1 MMAMVRKGGFE
12 PPRLSAPP
20 PQDGVSASSTTSA
33 QGRNF
38 LRRGCLNYSKQRFRR
53 IPDRRTRI
61 VKRRQ
66 FSVVGYFELG
76 PFFQLPFIKVAHY
89 PIFCGSQ
96 SVWLPQKRG
105 AQICQRSSWR
115 KLAKIVNLKLLLYL
129 LHTRHH
135 AFKPLLAEELMLSL
149 LEVLPQRVIF
159 IARNDL
165 VQRRKEN
172 SILSCFMRRI
182 HPDKLMQGGCEL
194 LFITTRFETTSG

>member
-33 QGRNF
+33 Q
-38 LRRGCLNYSKQRFRR
+38 
-53 IPDRRTRI
+53 
-61 VKRRQ
+61 
-66 FSVVGYFELG
+66 
-76 PFFQLPFIKVAHY
+76 
-89 PIFCGSQ
+89 
-96 SVWLPQKRG
+96 KRG

-115 KLAKIVNLKLLLYL
+115 KLAKFVNPKLLLYF

-135 AFKPLLAEELMLSL
+135 AFKPLLTEELMLSL
-149 LEVLPQRVIF
+149 LEILPQRVIF

-194 LFITTRFETTSG
+194 LFIATRFETTSG

>member
-38 LRRGCLNYSKQRFRR
+38 LRTGCLNYSKQRFRR
-53 IPDRRTRI
+53 IPDRRTRT
-61 VKRRQ
+61 VKLKTI
-66 FSVVGYFELG
+66 S
-76 PFFQLPFIKVAHY
+76 
-89 PIFCGSQ
+89 CGSQ

-105 AQICQRSSWR
+105 AQKCQRSSWR
-115 KLAKIVNLKLLLYL
+115 ELAKIVNPKLLLYF

-194 LFITTRFETTSG
+194 LFITTRFEITSG